1 MRFLIGFF
9 TFFVLIGVL
18 FSYPALLP
26 YGDSQRS
33 PSSQTPAIGTGV
45 SKNPTSA
52 PKPQADIYTTLQ
64 CWERDDCDY
73 PQTDPRSYS
82 FAVAKDLE
90 AKLSQ
95 FHSEL
100 QKDPTLAPEA
110 EKIALAA
117 MKVLDGHVQAK
128 AMEIFALLPKDPKY
142 VDAIMGGLENTP
154 DPLLIEQAM
163 KEFERYIG
171 TPEEQR
177 IQEFLAE
184 FIAHGAQFSSE
195 KASEEIF
202 KFLNERSVGMF
213 REILPRMEPNSTPA
227 QYLRAALLEYE
238 RTRVGG

>member
-1 MRFLIGFF
+1 MRLLVGLF
-9 TFFVLIGVL
+9 TFVVLIGVL
-18 FSYPALLP
+18 FSYPSLLP
-26 YGDSQRS
+26 YVDSQRS
-33 PSSQTPAIGTGV
+33 PSSQAPVVTTSGGAKPA
-45 SKNPTSA
+45 SA
-52 PKPQADIYTTLQ
+52 PKRHADIYATLQ
-64 CWERDDCDY
+64 CWERDDCSY
-73 PQTDPRSYS
+73 AQSDPRSYS

-90 AKLSQ
+90 TKLSQ
-95 FHSEL
+95 FLSEL
-100 QKDPTLAPEA
+100 QKDPTLAADA
-110 EKIALAA
+110 EKIALES

-128 AMEIFALLPKDPKY
+128 AMEIFGLLPKDPKY
-142 VDAIMGGLENTP
+142 VEAIIGGLENTP
-154 DPLLIEQAM
+154 NPLLIEQAM

-202 KFLNERSVGMF
+202 KFLNERSVVLF

-238 RTRVGG
+238 RTRMGG